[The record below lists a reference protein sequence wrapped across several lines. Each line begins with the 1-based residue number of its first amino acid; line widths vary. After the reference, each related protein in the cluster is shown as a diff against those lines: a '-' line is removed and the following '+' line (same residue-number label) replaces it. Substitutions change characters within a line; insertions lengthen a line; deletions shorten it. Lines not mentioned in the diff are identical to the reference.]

1 MTRSTARHI
10 LATFAA
16 WRERR
21 RAAKAATALARRIA
35 AANPEIVSLQAKI
48 AEHAR
53 RHRKV
58 KPLRG
63 QLRSLVNAQLAKEQG
78 RSLPERIAS

>member
-1 MTRSTARHI
+1 MTLDTARKV
-10 LATFAA
+10 LARLAA
-16 WRERR
+16 WRDRR
-21 RAAKAATALARRIA
+21 RAEKAATALARRIA

-48 AEHAR
+48 ADHAR

-58 KPLRG
+58 EPLRG
-63 QLRSLVNAQLAKEQG
+63 QLRRLVNAQLAKEQG

>member
-58 KPLRG
+58 EPLRG
-63 QLRSLVNAQLAKEQG
+63 QLRNLVNAQLAKEQG

>member
-1 MTRSTARHI
+1 MIAR
-10 LATFAA
+10 LARQAFYSFRA
-16 WRERR
+16 WRERK
-21 RAAKAATALARRIA
+21 RAAQTAATLARRIA

-48 AEHAR
+48 ADHAR

-58 KPLRG
+58 GPLRG
-63 QLRSLVNAQLAKEQG
+63 QLRKLVNAQLAKEQG